1 MEKKIKNLL
10 KDQSGIFLLLIVALL
25 EIVPHG
31 YAAPKQRNIVLAT
44 TTSTLDTGLLDV
56 LIPIFQ
62 NETGYFVKT
71 IAVGSGQAISMG
83 RKGEADVLL
92 VHAPDAEKK
101 FMEEGFGVKRRLVMH
116 NDFIIVGPTSDPVKI
131 KAAKTSLDA
140 MKKIASASAL
150 FLSRGDNSG
159 PDTKEKAVWRKVGI
173 TPMGNKW
180 YQETGLGMGQT
191 LNIASEKKGYTMT
204 DRGTFTAIKKNLEL
218 SILLEGDL
226 SLLNVYHVIE
236 VNASKWPKV
245 NANGAKAFAEFM
257 VSRKVQNIIRTFG
270 KDRYGI
276 SLFVPDAGRK
286 VGELGE

>member
-44 TTSTLDTGLLDV
+44 TTSTQDTGLLDV

-131 KAAKTSLDA
+131 KEAKTSLDA

-159 PDTKEKAVWRKVGI
+159 TDTKEKALWRKVGI